1 MRLPL
6 VLSAAVLFVA
16 MTVSQV
22 AYATSAPA
30 EAPLP
35 PNVSAMIS
43 GAMTERVLG
52 DAKAPVTIIEYSAL
66 TCSHCADFHAKVLP
80 ELKKNYIDTGKLRIV
95 FREFPFNE
103 LGMAAAMA
111 ARCLKPESYFDFVSA
126 VFLSQ
131 DKWMA
136 PGGSP
141 LIRQMAG
148 FAGLSDDMFKACVS
162 NKALGD
168 HLLQQR
174 VDATTNLKI
183 TSTPTFLIDGTL
195 ERIVGTQDYSEYA
208 AMIDR
213 QLARV
218 GQGK

>member
-22 AYATSAPA
+22 AHASA
-30 EAPLP
+30 EAPLSP
-35 PNVSAMIS
+35 EVSAMIS
-43 GAMTERVLG
+43 GAMTERSMG

-111 ARCLKPESYFDFVSA
+111 SRCLKPEAYFDYVGA
-126 VFLSQ
+126 VFASQ
-131 DKWMA
+131 DKWLA

-148 FAGLSDDMFKACVS
+148 FAGLSDEMFKACVS

-183 TSTPTFLIDGTL
+183 SSTPTFLIEGTL
-195 ERIVGTQDYSEYA
+195 ERIVGTQDYAEYA